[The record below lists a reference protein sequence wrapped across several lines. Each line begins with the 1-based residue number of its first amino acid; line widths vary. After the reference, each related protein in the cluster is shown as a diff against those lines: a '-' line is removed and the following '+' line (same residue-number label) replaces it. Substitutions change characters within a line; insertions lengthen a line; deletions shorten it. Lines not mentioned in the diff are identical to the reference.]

1 MSIYKP
7 CIDKKKAVEEIVKDL
22 SPGIRELAKDVIEIR
37 SRYNLK
43 FKGSRQLFRSLRESS
58 I

>member
-43 FKGSRQLFRSLRESS
+43 FKGSRQLFRS
-58 I
+58 